1 MSIVCIIFSI
11 ALTSPSK
18 ATKLLAKMWQV
29 LVLKSLMQSDILLLN
44 RVLVPKACYLL
55 LLSVICQ
62 PQVKHVKAQLIPQ
75 L

>member
-18 ATKLLAKMWQV
+18 ATKLAKMWQV

-44 RVLVPKACYLL
+44 RVLVLKACYLL

-62 PQVKHVKAQLIPQ
+62 PQVKHVKVQLIPQ